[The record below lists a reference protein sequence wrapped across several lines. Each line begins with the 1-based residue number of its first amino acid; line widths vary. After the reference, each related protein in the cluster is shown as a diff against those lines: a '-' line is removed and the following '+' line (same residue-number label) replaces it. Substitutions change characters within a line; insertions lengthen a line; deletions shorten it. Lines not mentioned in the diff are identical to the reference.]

1 MPERKPNQFARVFA
15 VLTLILAA
23 AVVVFTIATTDNSSD
38 SDGDGDEVNGDK
50 NAGGPTA
57 KGERAIEEGVWIV
70 REGDTLVSISEA
82 TAIDLDVL
90 VELNPDLDPQT
101 LSTGQRIALR
111 EGLAEGGSTPS
122 SSSDDDGDTITEGS
136 GIGDGVGDDDLSD
149 TDNAGESDGIPG
161 N

>member
-23 AVVVFTIATTDNSSD
+23 AVVVLTIATTDNSSD
-38 SDGDGDEVNGDK
+38 SDGDEVNGES

-111 EGLAEGGSTPS
+111 EGLTEGGSTPS
-122 SSSDDDGDTITEGS
+122 SSGDTDGDTITEGS
-136 GIGDGVGDDDLSD
+136 GIGDGVGDDDPSD
-149 TDNAGESDGIPG
+149 TENAGESDGIPG

>member
-38 SDGDGDEVNGDK
+38 SDGDGDEVNGDR
-50 NAGGPTA
+50 NAGEPTG

-82 TAIDLDVL
+82 TAIDLDLL

-111 EGLAEGGSTPS
+111 EGLTEGGSTS
-122 SSSDDDGDTITEGS
+122 SSSDGDTITEGS
-136 GIGDGVGDDDLSD
+136 GIGDGVGGDDLSD

>member
-111 EGLAEGGSTPS
+111 AGLTEGGSTPS

-136 GIGDGVGDDDLSD
+136 GVGDGVGDDDLSD

>member
-38 SDGDGDEVNGDK
+38 SDGDGDEVNGDR
-50 NAGGPTA
+50 NAGEPTA

-82 TAIDLDVL
+82 TAIDLDLL

-111 EGLAEGGSTPS
+111 EGLTEGGSTS
-122 SSSDDDGDTITEGS
+122 SSSDGDGDTITEGS
-136 GIGDGVGDDDLSD
+136 GIGDGVGGDDLSD